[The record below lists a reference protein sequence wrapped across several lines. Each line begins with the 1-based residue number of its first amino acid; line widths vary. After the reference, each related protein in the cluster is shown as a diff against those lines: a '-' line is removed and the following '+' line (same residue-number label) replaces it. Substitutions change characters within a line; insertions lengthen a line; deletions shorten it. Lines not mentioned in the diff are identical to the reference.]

1 MRTSIRLLAL
11 LAGTAWSSTAWAQT
25 PTLEFTTGAGNPTG
39 NGPTTANQVIT
50 FQNNNNNPTGNT
62 FVAYTPTT
70 TVTFSLS
77 NQQYTLPTTKI
88 ATGTGVSFGGNLN
101 NGGQLAG
108 GLALFP
114 KLNLIG
120 ASANGNYSSTSNN
133 VGAGIDVTVNNG
145 TELFVSV
152 EPLPSTVPANSRYQY
167 ADLTITFSQAIIN
180 PIIDVTGLGGNF
192 GGGIGYTT
200 EFDLLTPNVTLSKLS
215 GSTELS
221 VNATQILNSATV
233 PGGTTGS
240 GAASGSV
247 LATTPAAGVRSLV
260 LRIFLRPDAAGGAIH
275 STDNSSHVADGS
287 IISISSLAAV
297 PPITGYVFEDVNYGG
312 GAGRPRVGTAGTV
325 ARPNARVELYNSAG
339 NYVST
344 VNTDANGFYSF
355 TPGVGDY
362 TVRVVNGTLVSSRT
376 GGSTGGVVP
385 VQTYNGTTTAVGGVA
400 PEKVDAGN
408 GASGTTLAS
417 LNTATTI
424 AESQA
429 PVTVAVGTAA
439 VGADFGYNFDLIVN
453 NNETGQGSFRQFI
466 ANSNALGGESTLAQ
480 VYTSSTGTTTALAT
494 GLETSIF
501 MIPNGSAVAGQAA
514 NLVSPFVNGAVTI
527 TSGSYNA
534 ITGPAT
540 AIDGSTQ
547 TRSTGDTNPAVTTA
561 GAESTG
567 PEVILNLNGTGPLS
581 ISGVNDQLIGLG
593 ITGGTGG
600 GQSGVLINSGA
611 TGTLIQNN
619 TVYSNRAN
627 ITFNNN
633 TSGNA
638 SAATITGNVIRDSRE
653 TNADGIELN
662 GGNSNLT
669 ISNNQILRNAGF
681 GIDYIGGVN
690 TGNTITGNTF
700 VGNGT
705 QGGGQQSG
713 IGLRS
718 NGSNNNVIS
727 NNSFVNNTGAG
738 IVALPGTTSNVFS
751 QNTFSGNGTNSAAGL
766 GLAIDLMATGATGT
780 NGDGVSLNDNG
791 DADTGANGVLN
802 FPVIT
807 SATISNGNL
816 VVKGY
821 ARAGSKI
828 ELYAAA
834 PDPTGFGEGQTY
846 LGTVTEGGAAGN
858 GNLVADT
865 DTRTNLSYSG
875 QINGLNQGSDNSAS
889 GFTFTIPV
897 GTGAGQ
903 VNVTTATVLTS
914 TATLTSNTSEFSGN
928 VLLNVAPVANNVTN
942 VALLTSSAAVVLNPG
957 LSATPDG
964 RGTTIASYSAVDL
977 SNLNGTLTYNGAAVT
992 TSTVITDLTKLLYKP
1007 TLGYVGNASFTY
1019 NATDSNGIP
1028 SNTATYTIPVL
1039 AVADVVASFPT
1050 SNPTAAT
1057 PNNGLTLTVNFTN
1070 AGNNDAAG
1078 VTRSVQLPAGLGTV
1092 TVSNNGTY
1100 NNATGLV
1107 SFTPSPTT
1115 LTTTGNLNA
1124 TINIASV
1131 PVGMSAITAV
1141 ATIAT
1146 TTSENGVTA
1155 NNTATLTVPVTPT
1168 IDLATTITGPSTLTA
1183 GTLATYAVTTRN
1195 IGPSAAGL
1203 PAEGTTPATGAVQ
1216 TVQLPTNLTN
1226 VFATN
1231 GGLYN
1236 ATSGIV
1242 TFPDVALASGQL
1254 VNNTVTFTVPASTT
1268 FAVKATVAPTSAQTG
1283 TDNVA
1288 ANNTAYL
1295 NGAAANSTAANT
1307 TATAPT
1313 GTTPATTADLYVTVS
1328 GPSQV
1333 AGNSVAT
1340 YTVTQGNNGPLA
1352 ANGVQTQVLLP
1363 TNLPVNLGL
1372 NGTNGTLAN
1381 GVITFTSGAV
1391 NGATYTQATGLLV
1404 LPTLT
1409 TPQGSAATPQTYTI
1423 NIQAPTAGP
1432 AYTVSASVGATT
1444 SDVVAANNVATVQT
1458 EVQTV
1463 TDVTITLANSSLNA
1477 IAANGTV
1484 GAPLGNGNLQAGQL
1498 ATYTVQ
1504 ATNLSTTPA
1513 RNVQQTVTLPTTVDG
1528 STLRVNGLAGT
1539 LTTNANGPVYTFTGG
1554 ATYTPATGA
1563 LALPVLPDLMSNA
1576 IQNTAISFLTPGT
1589 NTAGI
1594 ISLPVSAAISTST
1607 LESNIGN
1614 NAASL
1619 STKVNSAQDVTV
1631 SLAGPAQAVI
1641 GDAVL
1646 YTVSTTNNG
1655 PSANG
1660 TQTTT
1665 VTLPSALDPTTLLV
1679 ANAASSSNN
1688 GSGVYTFLI
1697 PGSSTTLA
1705 TYTASTGVLAFTA
1718 NGLSLPKLGLSTVN
1732 TIQFTAPDV
1741 TLLNAVATVTS
1752 SGADLNPNNNSAQV
1766 ITPLSSNY
1774 LPSLDLVTSLTSTGT
1789 STVAG
1794 SSRTYTVGTTS
1805 TTSVNAT
1812 SVTQTIILPAGLLN
1826 NGGTVTTANN
1836 AGVYD
1841 NATGV
1846 VTFALGNVTVGTTAI
1861 TNSATISLPA
1871 SPGGSDGSGY
1881 VLIATGSTF
1890 TTNPETNLANNTV
1903 TNNVTVTAKYDLTTT
1918 ISGPTTAPAGSAVT
1932 YTVALTNN
1940 GPSQATGVTG
1950 TVTLPAGVT
1959 SYTLT
1964 DNAGNSTTI
1973 NGSGTVTIR
1982 ASANLLSGVSELYK
1996 VSFTAPTTTFTT
2008 TANIANSGGTAETN
2022 VAPNTASVT
2031 TIVNLAPIAN
2041 DVVNK
2046 VKNPEGNT
2054 ATSNL
2059 ALTPLSAADTDGG
2072 SIASYT
2078 ITSIPNATTVGV
2090 LRYNGTAVT
2099 ANQTF
2104 AVDASGNPPALT
2116 FTPVSTFVGNAV
2128 FTYTATD
2135 NGNGT
2140 AASALTSNPARYL
2153 IPVGQDNN
2161 SFYGT
2166 TPTKGGSNTNVYKT
2180 NDVLAYVVDP
2190 NGSVYTSAGVV
2201 YNAAGGTVS
2210 NILLGTSG
2218 VASTTLAI
2226 TGPAASGSYPAN
2238 PTNTLPAGVSFDP
2251 ATGLIYVSDATKL
2264 VNNKTI
2270 QYYQV
2275 NVNTLDVNGGINT
2288 TTAQFTI
2295 GALPLPVQLTAFTAT
2310 AVANR
2315 DAQLAWTTA
2324 SELNSA
2330 YFDVERSLD
2339 GITFAKIGQVAAQG
2353 NSQTT
2358 QKYALTDAGIG
2369 TRATSPVYYRLRQV
2383 DLDGTAAYSPV
2394 RTVSFTKAGAISL
2407 YPNPAQASTTLDL
2420 SALPAG
2426 TYQVLVLDA
2435 TGRQVRSATVAGGQF
2450 QALSLS
2456 DLATG
2461 AYHVLVTGSLANG
2474 EALHQVLRLTKE

>member
-1 MRTSIRLLAL
+1 
-11 LAGTAWSSTAWAQT
+11 
-25 PTLEFTTGAGNPTG
+25 
-39 NGPTTANQVIT
+39 
-50 FQNNNNNPTGNT
+50 
-62 FVAYTPTT
+62 
-70 TVTFSLS
+70 
-77 NQQYTLPTTKI
+77 
-88 ATGTGVSFGGNLN
+88 
-101 NGGQLAG
+101 
-108 GLALFP
+108 LALFP
-114 KLNLIG
+114 KLNAIG
-120 ASANGNYSSTSNN
+120 GSANGNYSSTANN

-152 EPLPSTVPANSRYQY
+152 EPLPSTVPQNSRYPY

-215 GSTELS
+215 GSTELT
-221 VNATQILNSATV
+221 VNNTQILNTATV

-247 LATTPAAGVRSLV
+247 LATTPAAGVTSLV
-260 LRIFLRPDAAGGAIH
+260 LRVYLRPDAAGGAIH

-287 IISISSLAAV
+287 IISVSSLAAV

-339 NYVST
+339 NFVST

-355 TPGVGDY
+355 TPGVGAY
-362 TVRVVNGTLVSSRT
+362 TVRVVNSSITSSRT
-376 GGSTGGVVP
+376 GGGTGGLVP
-385 VQTYNGTTTAVGGVA
+385 VQTYNGTTTAVGGAA
-400 PEKVDAGN
+400 PEKADAGN

-429 PVTVAVGTAA
+429 PVNVAVGTAA

-453 NNETGQGSFRQFI
+453 NNDGGQGSLRQFI

-480 VYTSSTGTTTALAT
+480 AYTSSTGATTALAT
-494 GLETSIF
+494 GLESSIF
-501 MIPNGSAVAGQAA
+501 MIPNGSAVAGQVAG
-514 NLVSPFVNGAVTI
+514 LTSPFVNGAVTI
-527 TSGSYNA
+527 TAGSFYA
-534 ITGPAT
+534 AVTGPGT

-547 TRSTGDTNPAVTTA
+547 TRSTGDSNPAVTTA

-567 PEVILNLNGTGPLS
+567 PEVILNLNATGALS
-581 ISGVNDQLIGLG
+581 ISGTNDQLVGLG
-593 ITGGTGG
+593 ITGATGG
-600 GQSGVLINSGA
+600 GQAGVQINSGA
-611 TGTLIQNN
+611 TGTLLQNN

-638 SAATITGNVIRDSRE
+638 SAATITGNIIRDSRE

-662 GGNSNLT
+662 GGNNNMT

-681 GIDYIGGVN
+681 GIDYIAGAN
-690 TGNTITGNTF
+690 TGNTISGNTF

-713 IGLRS
+713 IGLRGS
-718 NGSNNNVIS
+718 GSNNNIIS

-791 DADTGANGVLN
+791 DVDTGANGVLN

-865 DTRTNLSYSG
+865 DPRTNLSYSG

-903 VNVTTATVLTS
+903 VNVTAATVLTS

-928 VLLNVAPVANNVTN
+928 VLLNTAPVANNVTN
-942 VALLTSSAAVVLNPG
+942 VALLTTSAAVVLNPG
-957 LSATPDG
+957 LSATADG
-964 RGTTIASYSAVDL
+964 RGTTITSYSAVDL

-1019 NATDSNGIP
+1019 NATDSNGIL

-1039 AVADVVASFPT
+1039 AVADVVATFPAG
-1050 SNPTAAT
+1050 NPTAAS
-1057 PNNGLTLTVNFTN
+1057 PNTGLTLTVNFTD

-1078 VTRSVQLPAGLGTV
+1078 VTRSVQLPAGLGSV

-1100 NNATGLV
+1100 NNTTGLV

-1115 LTTTGNLNA
+1115 LATTGNLNA
-1124 TINIASV
+1124 TISIASV
-1131 PVGMSAITAV
+1131 PAGMSAITAV

-1146 TTSENGVTA
+1146 TTSENGVMN

-1183 GTLATYAVTTRN
+1183 GTLATYAVTTSN
-1195 IGPSAAGL
+1195 NGPSAAGL
-1203 PAEGTTPATGAVQ
+1203 PAEGTTLATGAVQ
-1216 TVQLPTNLTN
+1216 TVQLPANLTN

-1254 VNNTVTFTVPASTT
+1254 VNNTVTFTVPAATT

-1333 AGNSVAT
+1333 AGAATAT

-1363 TNLPVNLGL
+1363 TNLPVNLSL
-1372 NGTNGTLAN
+1372 NGATGTLTN
-1381 GVITFTSGAV
+1381 GVITFA
-1391 NGATYTQATGLLV
+1391 NGAKYTQATGLLV
-1404 LPTLT
+1404 LPALT

-1458 EVQTV
+1458 EVQPV

-1484 GAPLGNGNLQAGQL
+1484 GAPVGGGNLQAGQL

-1513 RNVQQTVTLPTTVDG
+1513 RNVQQTITLPTTVDG
-1528 STLRVNGLAGT
+1528 STLRVGGLTGT
-1539 LTTNANGPVYTFTGG
+1539 LSTGTNGPVYTFANG
-1554 ATYTPATGA
+1554 ATYTVATGA
-1563 LALPVLPDLMSNA
+1563 LALPALPDLMGNA
-1576 IQNTAISFLTPGT
+1576 IQSTAISFLTPGT
-1589 NTAGI
+1589 NSAGI

-1607 LESNIGN
+1607 PESSIGN

-1619 STKVNSAQDVTV
+1619 STKVNSAQDVAV
-1631 SLAGPAQAVI
+1631 SLAGPAQATI
-1641 GDAVL
+1641 GNAVL

-1655 PSANG
+1655 PSSNG

-1688 GSGVYTFLI
+1688 NGVYTFLI
-1697 PGSSTTLA
+1697 PGSGTTLA

-1718 NGLSLPKLGLSTVN
+1718 NGLSLPNQGLSTVN

-1741 TLLNAVATVTS
+1741 TLLNAVANVTS
-1752 SGADLNPNNNSAQV
+1752 SSTDLNPNNNSAQV

-1805 TTSVNAT
+1805 TASVSAAG
-1812 SVTQTIILPAGLLN
+1812 VTQTIVLPAGLQN
-1826 NGGTVTTANN
+1826 NGGTVTTTNG
-1836 AGVYD
+1836 GVYN

-1846 VTFALGNVTVGTTAI
+1846 VTFTLGNVTVGTTAI
-1861 TNSATISLPA
+1861 SNSATISLPA
-1871 SPGGSDGSGY
+1871 SPSGSDGSGY
-1881 VLIATGSTF
+1881 VLVATGSTF

-1903 TNNVTVTAKYDLTTT
+1903 TNNVTVTPKYDLAAT
-1918 ISGPTTAPAGSAVT
+1918 ISGPTTAPASSAVT
-1932 YTVALTNN
+1932 YTVTLTNN

-1959 SYTLT
+1959 SYILT

-1982 ASANLLSGVSELYK
+1982 ASANLLSGVSEVYK

-2031 TIVNLAPIAN
+2031 TIVNLAPVAN

-2059 ALTPLSAADTDGG
+2059 ALTPLSATDNDGG

-2090 LRYNGTAVT
+2090 LRYNGAAVV
-2099 ANQTF
+2099 AGQTI

-2135 NGNGT
+2135 NGNGV
-2140 AASALTSNPARYL
+2140 AANALTSNPARYL

-2166 TPTKGGSNTNVYKT
+2166 TPTKGGSNTNTYKT
-2180 NDVLAYVVDP
+2180 NDVLAYVIDP

-2218 VASTTLAI
+2218 VASSTLAA
-2226 TGPAASGSYPAN
+2226 TGPAVSGNYPAN

-2264 VNNKTI
+2264 VNNKNI

-2275 NVNTLDVNGGINT
+2275 NVNTVDVNGGINT
-2288 TTAQFTI
+2288 VTAQFTI
-2295 GALPLPVQLTAFTAT
+2295 GALPLPVQLTAFTAS

-2339 GITFAKIGQVAAQG
+2339 GTTFAKIGQVAAQG

-2420 SALPAG
+2420 SALPTG

-2435 TGRQVRSATVAGGQF
+2435 TGRQVRSATVAGGQL
-2450 QALSLS
+2450 QPLSLS

-2461 AYHVLVTGSLANG
+2461 AYHVLVTGTLANG